1 VTMTDQT
8 SPLTPVAPEAAEP
21 PARTRNTLLDLHRQA
36 RQRRDAA
43 PLGSEAYRE
52 AVAEVGEL
60 EVEIASIDTGVPP
73 VRS

>member
-1 VTMTDQT
+1 MTMTDQT
-8 SPLTPVAPEAAEP
+8 ASMAPAPDTAAQP
-21 PARTRNTLLDLHRQA
+21 PARTRERLLELHRAA

-52 AVAEVGEL
+52 AVTEVCTI

-73 VRS
+73 VRR

>member
-1 VTMTDQT
+1 MTMTDQT
-8 SPLTPVAPEAAEP
+8 APIAPAVDAAAQP
-21 PARTRNTLLDLHRQA
+21 PARTRETLLDLHRAA

-52 AVAEVGEL
+52 AVAEVGTI

-73 VRS
+73 VRR